1 MKIGRSVGGRI
12 INFVRAFGRDRKGA
26 TAVQFAL
33 CIVPMT
39 VTVFGM
45 VDVSRASAEKMHL
58 QDALDAAAL
67 AAARSPA
74 TTDDQLQ
81 AIGSQVLAADLIGSK
96 STLTSS
102 SFKVV
107 GNKVVAEASATM
119 TPIIAKLWLNSDM
132 EMGAATEVVRASQ
145 NVEVALVLD
154 VTGSMGGSKIT
165 DLKSAAKELVDLIV
179 KDVQTP
185 YYTKVALVP
194 YSMGV
199 NVTSTYAATVRG
211 TYTTGTCTTAGC
223 QKYKFTAADGN
234 LKTNTISNCV
244 SERTGSEAYTDAG
257 PGTAF
262 VGRNYPNSGNPCLSS
277 AIVPLSNNRT
287 SLKASIDGYS
297 AQGSTAGQIGL
308 AWGWYMVSP
317 TFGAIWPEASR
328 PAPYG
333 DKDLIKVVVLMTD
346 GEFNTTYCKGVISK
360 DAGSGSG
367 DNGDH
372 INCNA
377 TNGGAFAQA
386 KALCDAMKLK
396 GVTIYTVG
404 FDLDDGSAAEDIMEE
419 CASDAEHVFLPDSG
433 ADLKSA
439 FRAIG
444 QDINALRLSS

>member
-12 INFVRAFGRDRKGA
+12 IKFVRAFRDNRRGA
-26 TAVQFAL
+26 TAVTFAL
-33 CIVPMT
+33 CLVPMA

-45 VDVSRASAEKMHL
+45 IDVSRASTEKMHL

-74 TTDDQLQ
+74 ITDTALQ
-81 AIGSQVLAADLIGSK
+81 AVGSQVLAADLIGSK
-96 STLTSS
+96 STLKSS
-102 SFKVV
+102 SFKIV
-107 GNKVVAEASATM
+107 GNKVVASASATM
-119 TPIIAKLWLNSDM
+119 TPVIAKLWLNGDM
-132 EMGAATEVVRASQ
+132 EMGASTEVVRASQ

-154 VTGSMGGSKIT
+154 VTGSMGGTKIT

-199 NVTSTYAATVRG
+199 NVTATYATTVRG
-211 TYTTGTCTTAGC
+211 AYTNGTCTTAGC
-223 QKYKFTAADGN
+223 QKYTFTSASGSS
-234 LKTNTISNCV
+234 KTNTISNCV
-244 SERTGSEAYTDAG
+244 SERTGTQAYTDAA
-257 PGTAF
+257 PATAL
-262 VGRNYPNSGNPCLSS
+262 VGRNYPNTGNPCLSS
-277 AIVPLSNNRT
+277 AIVPLSSSRT
-287 SLKASIDGYS
+287 SLKASIDTYS

-317 TFGAIWPEASR
+317 TFGSIWPTGSK
-328 PAPYG
+328 PAAYG
-333 DKDLIKVVVLMTD
+333 EKDLVKVVVLMTD

-360 DAGSGSG
+360 DAGNGSG
-367 DNGDH
+367 DNSDH

-396 GVTIYTVG
+396 GITIYTVG
-404 FDLDDGSAAEDIMEE
+404 FDLDDNSAAEDIMEE
-419 CASDAEHVFLPDSG
+419 CASDKAHLFLPDSG